1 MAASK
6 DKGVKPS
13 GLQTLVKWMQY
24 IPGGAL
30 LFCVAPLLVLG
41 YFAWRNWGAE
51 HLDKALYAVRIEN
64 LVTTPQ
70 PTWIRSTNVRE
81 EVFKNGGLGQLSV
94 LDPQASA
101 TIAHAFE
108 SHSWVQRASRVQK
121 LPGGKVTV
129 DIVYRR
135 PVAMVYYE
143 GHHTDTGTSQTKKPI
158 KTGYY
163 PVDDEGVVLPTADF
177 DSSQVPGYFLVFAEG
192 ATPPS
197 DVGMA
202 FSDTRIK
209 QSLILCRLLE
219 SARVE
224 LRLKQIYVER
234 DERMAGP
241 SPWIMRIKTS
251 DNRFIDWGHAPGNEV
266 AGEPSAQEKLAILL
280 KWHADAS
287 SMLHIDLAKPLSLE
301 NKLTSGSR

>member
-1 MAASK
+1 
-6 DKGVKPS
+6 
-13 GLQTLVKWMQY
+13 MQY

-30 LFCVAPLLVLG
+30 LFCLAPLLVLG

-70 PTWIRSTNVRE
+70 PTWIRSSNVRE

-135 PVAMVYYE
+135 PVAMVYYK
-143 GHHTDTGTSQTKKPI
+143 GHHSDSGTSQINKPI

-177 DSSQVPGYFLVFAEG
+177 DSSQVPGYFLVFAED
-192 ATPPS
+192 ASPPS

-209 QSLILCRLLE
+209 QSLSLCRLLE

-234 DERMAGP
+234 DERMTGP

-266 AGEPSAQEKLAILL
+266 AGEPSAQEKLANLL

-287 SMLHIDLAKPLSLE
+287 SMLHIDLAKPLILE
-301 NKLTSGSR
+301 TKLTSGSR

>member
-1 MAASK
+1 
-6 DKGVKPS
+6 
-13 GLQTLVKWMQY
+13 MQY

-30 LFCVAPLLVLG
+30 LFCLAPLLVLG

-70 PTWIRSTNVRE
+70 PTWIRSSNVRE

-135 PVAMVYYE
+135 PVAMVYYK
-143 GHHTDTGTSQTKKPI
+143 GHHSDSGTSQINKPI

-177 DSSQVPGYFLVFAEG
+177 DSSQVPGYFLVFAED
-192 ATPPS
+192 ASPPS

-209 QSLILCRLLE
+209 QSLSLCRLLE

-224 LRLKQIYVER
+224 LRLKQIFVER
-234 DERMAGP
+234 DERMTGP

-266 AGEPSAQEKLAILL
+266 AGEPSAQEKLANLL

-287 SMLHIDLAKPLSLE
+287 SMLHIDLAKPLILE
-301 NKLTSGSR
+301 TKLTSGSR

>member
-6 DKGVKPS
+6 DKEAKPS
-13 GLQTLVKWMQY
+13 GLQSLAQWMHY

-30 LFCVAPLLVLG
+30 LFAVTPLLILG

-51 HLDKALYAVRIEN
+51 HLDVALYAVKIEN

-70 PTWIRSTNVRE
+70 PTWIRNTQVRE
-81 EVFKNGGLGQLSV
+81 EVFKNSGLGQLSV

-135 PVAMVYYE
+135 PIAMVYYDGHANPSSANVKE
-143 GHHTDTGTSQTKKPI
+143 GFF
-158 KTGYY
+158 
-163 PVDDEGVVLPTADF
+163 PVDEEGVVLPLADF
-177 DSSQVPGYFLVFAEG
+177 DESQVRNYFVVIADG

-197 DVGMA
+197 EIGMTY
-202 FSDTRIK
+202 SDTRIK
-209 QSLILCRLLE
+209 QALLLCRLLD
-219 SARVE
+219 SARAE
-224 LRLKQIYVER
+224 LRLAGITVVR
-234 DERMAGP
+234 DDRMGGP
-241 SPWIMRIKTS
+241 SPWIMHINTS
-251 DNRFIDWGHAPGNEV
+251 DNRLINWGHAPGSESP
-266 AGEPSAQEKLAILL
+266 GEPTPQEKFTNLV
-280 KWHADAS
+280 KWHTDAS
-287 SMLHIDLAKPLSLE
+287 STLQIDLTRPFVRE
-301 NKLTSGSR
+301 TKLTGH